1 MGTIQGD
8 CFCKMPRTYVI
19 LIGLLVGVA
28 STGLQRS
35 RSARVSSGL
44 SRTQNR
50 AINCRAGRDCTA
62 IRQQNIVLPHKS
74 ALTAIPTTKERSI
87 ASGKS
92 RFEKLVP
99 RAIEIDW
106 SDPDIQLA
114 FAGAFLGL
122 AGGIGFPISY
132 KLRDDADQERL
143 KDIREMNRQQFEET
157 GEYMSE
163 DEIAALR
170 PKRYLDDKEF
180 VDD

>member
-1 MGTIQGD
+1 MS
-8 CFCKMPRTYVI
+8 RVSVI
-19 LIGLLVGVA
+19 LIGLLMGMA
-28 STGLQRS
+28 SAGLQRS
-35 RSARVSSGL
+35 RSARVSGGL
-44 SRTQNR
+44 YRTPNR
-50 AINCRAGRDCTA
+50 AVNCRAGGDCTG
-62 IRQQNIVLPHKS
+62 IRQRTSVLPHKN
-74 ALTAIPTTKERSI
+74 ALATIPTTTTERGI

-122 AGGIGFPISY
+122 AGGIGFPIFY
-132 KLRDDADQERL
+132 KLRDDADQDRL

-163 DEIAALR
+163 DEIASLR

-180 VDD
+180 VDDD